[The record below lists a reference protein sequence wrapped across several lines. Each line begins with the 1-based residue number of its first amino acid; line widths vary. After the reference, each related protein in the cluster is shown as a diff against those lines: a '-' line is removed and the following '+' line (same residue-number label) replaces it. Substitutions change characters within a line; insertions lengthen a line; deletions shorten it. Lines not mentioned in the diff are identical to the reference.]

1 MELLLEEEE
10 PALEDELDDPVSL
23 SEAYNGL
30 GKGKLTTLDEVFL
43 SA

>member
-10 PALEDELDDPVSL
+10 PALEDELDDTVSP

-30 GKGKLTTLDEVFL
+30 GMDYLTTLDEVFS

>member
-30 GKGKLTTLDEVFL
+30 GEGKLTTLYEVFL